1 VRVAIT
7 GSHGF
12 IGSALVESLERDSHE
27 VVRVSRDAGGGLDA
41 GALYGA
47 DAVVHLAGEGVAAKR
62 WTPEQKRKVLESRTS
77 GTTLVAETIAGMER
91 KPHVLLS
98 ASAVGYYGSRGDE
111 VLTEASSPGSD
122 FLAQVCVAW
131 EASTAPAEEAGIR
144 VAHLRTGIVV
154 GKSGGAVAKTLPLFK
169 LGLGG
174 RIGSGRQ
181 WWSWISLTDEI
192 GAIRFLLDHEVAGPV
207 NLTGPEPVTNA
218 EFTKSVGRALH
229 RPTFI
234 PVPMLGPRLLL
245 GREAADAVAGASQR
259 VEPAVLSEAGYRFV
273 HPTVDPHR
281 IPMHSDTFLCR
292 CAWDLPVTSVACGCR
307 RRCGSTHRSCSCW

>member
-1 VRVAIT
+1 MRVAVT

-12 IGSALVESLERDSHE
+12 IGSALVPALQGDGHD
-27 VVRVSRDAGGGLDA
+27 VVRVPRDAAGDLDVS
-41 GALYGA
+41 ALRGA
-47 DAVVHLAGEGVAAKR
+47 DAVVHLAGEGVASKR
-62 WTPEQKRKVLESRTS
+62 WTPEQKARVLESRTR
-77 GTTLVAETIAGMER
+77 GTTLVAETIAGLSPAPR
-91 KPHVLLS
+91 VLLS

-122 FLAQVCVAW
+122 FLADVCVQW
-131 EASTAPAEEAGIR
+131 EASTAAADAAGIR

-154 GKSGGAVAKTLPLFK
+154 GTSGGAVAKTLRLFK

-174 RIGSGRQ
+174 RLGPGTQ

-192 GAIRFLLDHEVAGPV
+192 GAIRFLLDHDVAGPV

-229 RPTFI
+229 RPTFL

-259 VEPAVLSEAGYRFV
+259 VLPAVLTDAGYRFA
-273 HPTVDPHR
+273 HPTVD
-281 IPMHSDTFLCR
+281 
-292 CAWDLPVTSVACGCR
+292 AAVTAEL
-307 RRCGSTHRSCSCW
+307 T

>member
-1 VRVAIT
+1 M
-7 GSHGF
+7 
-12 IGSALVESLERDSHE
+12 
-27 VVRVSRDAGGGLDA
+27 SRDADGALDR

-62 WTPEQKRKVLESRTS
+62 WSPEQKRRVLGSRTV

-91 KPHVLLS
+91 KPRVLLS

-111 VLTEASSPGSD
+111 VLTETSSPGRD
-122 FLAQVCVAW
+122 FLAQVCIAW

-229 RPTFI
+229 RPTLI
-234 PVPMLGPRLLL
+234 PVPAFGPRLLL
-245 GREAADAVAGASQR
+245 GREAADAVVGASQR
-259 VEPAVLSEAGYRFV
+259 VKPVVLSEAGYRFV
-273 HPTVDPHR
+273 HPTVDDATR
-281 IPMHSDTFLCR
+281 AELR
-292 CAWDLPVTSVACGCR
+292 
-307 RRCGSTHRSCSCW
+307 